1 MNHLRLK
8 TFLLAI
14 LLLFTSANLYAHTPS
29 EVENK
34 VRKICEK
41 YEDTKGVDAMIIVKG
56 EGLELFKTMMRKEFG
71 KTFMKGVACIS
82 FIEYSK
88 ASSQVADALKKELE
102 PCYAMLEELD
112 LKDAKDIDDKSHIK
126 CYVKRVDS
134 TKLSD
139 FILVMDDSITYMGG
153 EITMEQ

>member
-1 MNHLRLK
+1 MKHFRLK
-8 TFLLAI
+8 AILLAM
-14 LLLFTSANLYAHTPS
+14 LLLFTNADLYAHTPS

-56 EGLELFKTMMRKEFG
+56 EGLEFFKMMMRKEFG
-71 KTFMKGVACIS
+71 KTFMKGVECIG
-82 FIEYSK
+82 FIEYGK

-102 PCYAMLEELD
+102 PCYAMLEEID
-112 LKDAKDIDDKSHIK
+112 LTDAKEIDDTSHIK
-126 CYVKRVDS
+126 CYIKRLDS

-139 FILVMDDSITYMGG
+139 FMLVMEDTVTYMSG
-153 EITMEQ
+153 EITME